1 MRSQPSRSDQV
12 TMPGCEAR
20 QGDAL
25 QRRADAPLK
34 PSKPQQPIETGLFGD
49 SHKQGELKL

>member
-1 MRSQPSRSDQV
+1 MPSQPSRSDIL
-12 TMPGCEAR
+12 PGCEAR
-20 QGDAL
+20 VKETL

-49 SHKQGELKL
+49 GHQQKEFEL

>member
-1 MRSQPSRSDQV
+1 MPSQASRSDQV

-20 QGDAL
+20 LGDAL
-25 QRRADAPLK
+25 QRRADAPLR